1 MEDTRTYEG
10 TTICAQATAAGR
22 GAIAIIRISGPQ
34 TRDILTKTFFPVG
47 KPSAAVNPEAGGDRP
62 ADGSAMAGRP
72 LPAGKMTFGT
82 VRDSEGNVIDEVMAV
97 FFKAPH
103 SYTGED
109 SAEIYCHGSQYIVAE
124 TMQVLMAAGAKLAG
138 GGEFTQRAFL
148 NGKMDLAQAEAVA
161 DLIASETRAAH
172 DIALNQMRGGYS
184 GELGEMRRELVDIVS
199 LMELEL
205 DFSEEDVEFADR
217 EKLRGLVEKVQRHI
231 SSLTDSFRY
240 GNAIKNG
247 IPVAI
252 IGAVNTGKSTLL
264 NALLKEDRAI
274 VSDIAGTT
282 RDTVEDTVNIGGT
295 TFRFI
300 DTAGIRSTRETIE
313 IIGIERTFT
322 TIRKASV
329 ILMVLDATK
338 PEYHA
343 ESLTNLAPR
352 LNPEQQLFI
361 LLNKCDLT
369 GSPAGEAADPSQDKA
384 PASSPAGSLPE
395 NPAQDFTADT
405 AASKAIDA
413 LTATV
418 RNTAAAAGLSPI
430 AVLPISAKHNN
441 GIEALTTALSETSR
455 DLTRNTGGTLVSNL
469 RHYEALKDAQ
479 SALDRVSDGL
489 TRQIST
495 EFISQDIREALY
507 HIGTITGE
515 ISTDEI
521 LRNIF
526 GKFCIGK

>member
-34 TRDILTKTFFPVG
+34 TMDILTKTFFPVG
-47 KPSAAVNPEAGGDRP
+47 KPSAAVNPETGGDRP
-62 ADGSAMAGRP
+62 ADGGAMAGRS
-72 LPAGKMTFGT
+72 LAAGKMTFGT

-124 TMQVLMAAGAKLAG
+124 TMRVLMAAGAKLAG

-231 SSLTDSFRY
+231 TRLTDSFRY

-343 ESLTNLAPR
+343 ESLANLAPR

-369 GSPAGEAADPSQDKA
+369 GTPAGDY
-384 PASSPAGSLPE
+384 
-395 NPAQDFTADT
+395 AQD
-405 AASKAIDA
+405 

-441 GIEALTTALSETSR
+441 GIEALTTALAETSR
-455 DLTRNTGGTLVSNL
+455 DLARNTGGTLVSNL

-526 GKFCIGK
+526 GKFCVGK